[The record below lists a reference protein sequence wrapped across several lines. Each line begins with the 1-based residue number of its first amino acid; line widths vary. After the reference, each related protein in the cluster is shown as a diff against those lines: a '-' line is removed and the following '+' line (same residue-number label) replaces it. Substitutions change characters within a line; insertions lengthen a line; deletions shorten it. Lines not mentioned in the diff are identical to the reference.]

1 MLSRFVSKELSFFS
15 RKAIIAPIVT
25 SSVKSTPTLNYN
37 TFSFNNQLINRRF
50 NSTSSNSSQ
59 TIGQIKVDKPQL
71 MIAFKC
77 KKCDTR
83 SSHVMSKQA
92 YTSGTVLVT
101 CPGCK
106 NRHLIADHLKVNDR
120 ITIQD
125 ILAAKGESVSQSTD
139 DLVFD
144 EIPDKLKTL
153 IGHHAKDAP
162 NKPKVNNEEDPHFLP
177 EGKN

>member
-1 MLSRFVSKELSFFS
+1 MLSRFVSRELSLLS
-15 RKAIIAPIVT
+15 RKSIFPVV
-25 SSVKSTPTLNYN
+25 SSASTPTAFRYN
-37 TFSFNNQLINRRF
+37 TFTFNNQLISKRF
-50 NSTSSNSSQ
+50 NSTAENKGQ

-106 NRHLIADHLKVNDR
+106 NRHLIADHLKVSR
-120 ITIQD
+120 ISCFNYYFFPLLT
-125 ILAAKGESVSQSTD
+125 
-139 DLVFD
+139 
-144 EIPDKLKTL
+144 
-153 IGHHAKDAP
+153 
-162 NKPKVNNEEDPHFLP
+162 
-177 EGKN
+177 